1 MEETEKISTEEL
13 QQTIESQMRK
23 IQTQGM
29 LIGAQSAC
37 SVILQKINTALK
49 KPSKTSLRGYE
60 RLIKDIVVFC
70 ETGLSRK
77 VNSDGTII
85 KQDEIIEEK
94 NNV

>member
-1 MEETEKISTEEL
+1 MEETEKISTEKL

-37 SVILQKINTALK
+37 SVILQKINTVLK
-49 KPSKTSLRGYE
+49 KPSKTSLRDYE
-60 RLIKDIVVFC
+60 RLIKDIITFC

-77 VNSDGTII
+77 VKSDGTTV
-85 KQDEIIEEK
+85 KQDEIIEEE

>member
-37 SVILQKINTALK
+37 SVILQKINTVRIGGELY
-49 KPSKTSLRGYE
+49 G
-60 RLIKDIVVFC
+60 
-70 ETGLSRK
+70 
-77 VNSDGTII
+77 
-85 KQDEIIEEK
+85 
-94 NNV
+94 